1 MVVKWGSWGDGL
13 CRKKVLSICESK
25 ELFDSCWA
33 EPMVGVH
40 GLWKEVLP
48 VSSCILNKALLA
60 MEPHITAGP
69 GVILS
74 SINRKVTTRTHEP
87 MGSYKSRG
95 REWMRSQGQ
104 MKASASLS
112 GDYPEAL
119 IKDRPVLLVPR
130 CVSPSP
136 PLLSFS
142 DILVGSSMYPDCTPP
157 QTHIVRLRFS
167 ATGVSLKATKAT

>member
-1 MVVKWGSWGDGL
+1 MLAEYMACGRRYFLYPPVYWTKH
-13 CRKKVLSICESK
+13 
-25 ELFDSCWA
+25 CW
-33 EPMVGVH
+33 P
-40 GLWKEVLP
+40 W
-48 VSSCILNKALLA
+48 N
-60 MEPHITAGP
+60 HIVTAGP

-74 SINRKVTTRTHEP
+74 SVICKVTNRTHEP